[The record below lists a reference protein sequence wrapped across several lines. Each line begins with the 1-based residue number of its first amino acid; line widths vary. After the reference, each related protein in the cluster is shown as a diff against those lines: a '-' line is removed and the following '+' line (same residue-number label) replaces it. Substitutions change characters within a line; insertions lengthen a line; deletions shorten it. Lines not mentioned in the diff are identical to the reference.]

1 MHLAFYFDVMT
12 VARGRKISSVGVFCY
27 CNLWLNSFD
36 NFKFCWN
43 YELKIPTY
51 QRNTMN
57 QCLISIQNQ
66 NTLKCSFYFFI
77 ALWFYENSKILCEET
92 AAIQYRMLHLIF
104 FFGMVISGMLL
115 LNVTQIRFYL
125 DKFFI
130 FVLLNGSYYWQ
141 YECNYTFL

>member
-1 MHLAFYFDVMT
+1 MLWQLQEYAKFHQSVYFVT
-12 VARGRKISSVGVFCY
+12 AT
-27 CNLWLNSFD
+27 CNWIVLITSNFLKLWIENTNVS
-36 NFKFCWN
+36 KS
-43 YELKIPTY
+43 Y
-51 QRNTMN
+51 TMN

>member
-1 MHLAFYFDVMT
+1 MLWQLQEYAKFNQSVYFVT
-12 VARGRKISSVGVFCY
+12 AT
-27 CNLWLNSFD
+27 CNWIVLITSDFVE
-36 NFKFCWN
+36 N
-43 YELKIPTY
+43 YEFKIPTY
-51 QRNTMN
+51 QGISNTMN